1 MQLHSKFLIM
11 TAVVASLGGTLR
23 ADPAQYELDPEHTT
37 VAFLV
42 KHLGFAATLGR
53 FVEVEGQF
61 TYDPDT
67 QELGDLSVTVAT
79 NSIAS
84 DNAAR
89 DGHLRSGDFLSVE
102 DFPVMTFT
110 ANEGISANETS
121 GRVTG
126 ELTLLGN
133 TLPLTLD
140 VTLNKSG
147 AYPFGHGRSVL
158 GISAR
163 GTVRRSDFGMMYGV
177 AGDIVGDEVQLIIE
191 TEAMRID

>member
-1 MQLHSKFLIM
+1 MHFHSKFLIV
-11 TAVVASLGGTLR
+11 TAMAVSLGGSLR

-42 KHLGFAATLGR
+42 THLGFAATLGR

-67 QELGDLSVTVAT
+67 QDLGDLSVTVAT
-79 NSIAS
+79 SSIAS

-102 DFPVMTFT
+102 EFPVMTFN
-110 ANEGISANETS
+110 AKEGSPASETS

-126 ELTLLGN
+126 ELTLLGT

-147 AYPFGHGRSVL
+147 VYPFGHGRSVL

-163 GTVRRSDFGMMYGV
+163 GTVKRSDFGMMYGV